1 LRCVPPTAI
10 LAAYHRGGLGP
21 GMRTLF
27 GAQNL
32 RDFVVDG
39 SLVDCESGGDGVR
52 PLPDDFQ
59 MPEGFSGMG
68 PFNWNGGMRA
78 AFAAAMQGTTTIN
91 CR

>member
-1 LRCVPPTAI
+1 
-10 LAAYHRGGLGP
+10 
-21 GMRTLF
+21 M
-27 GAQNL
+27 
-32 RDFVVDG
+32 
-39 SLVDCESGGDGVR
+39 R

-91 CR
+91 CRKMMCDERKCGIPSSGERARVWFMEPVSYGGVLQPFRWRRCQADRVCGS